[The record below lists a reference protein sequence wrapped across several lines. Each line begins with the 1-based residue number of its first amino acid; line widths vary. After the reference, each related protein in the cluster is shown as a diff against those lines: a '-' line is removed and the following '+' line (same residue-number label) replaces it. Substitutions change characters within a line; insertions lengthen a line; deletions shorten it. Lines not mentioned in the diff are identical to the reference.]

1 MSANDNDTGRTSP
14 TVIVAPTTSG
24 RDKADRLGKK
34 FADAKRNNRSRFAP
48 SRSAESPYNVLTSPS
63 KNDPVKLSRLYSIM
77 NSKRSTNNKSKR
89 QREEPALQRSASD
102 ISQAQVSTDENASIP
117 QDALVTRSQPAI
129 ATPNI
134 VDDPST
140 TDPRAG
146 EQSGPSPNKS
156 MESKSQSQSK
166 ALQTAPNGNSQSTP
180 TKGSQPSPSQFGS
193 NNTHLAP
200 GQRHLRISKQA
211 FEKNIAQIS
220 DNISTFQAV
229 VRNPARTSHT
239 DQQSSAEKTPKEP
252 AVPTPQTPTRQAG
265 SRDAAGNQT
274 GSDKKVLF
282 SGNVDK
288 SPIASSPIKEPYEP
302 RSILKVSPPKADLP
316 RSVGGDIDEEFPAG
330 SLMQREPNDPTSI
343 ELIRK
348 CYRLLQKEDNPRRF
362 EILAT
367 LHNTLKINS
376 VEFNTR
382 ELNKA
387 DVSSIAKVACAEIA
401 RAYVSP
407 DMDFDAVESRTTI
420 LGVKLIT
427 TVMSM
432 FEVSQTAEIVEM
444 LCTLVLRKRI
454 SKAMASA
461 FVQFCKE
468 QSCIL
473 PGGSSEM
480 AINALMTMPFY
491 PSGTIVHEKIL
502 ALKKIGSNA
511 PASMLKTCNKW
522 FPFILASIMSID
534 LGSHQRILQ
543 AVVALLNE
551 WTSNCNPKIREDVLT
566 LMSEDAETFLSLHA
580 VEASQ
585 NLLEPGLSVCDLL
598 VKTLNITLRRGA
610 YVEAM
615 KIWALVTYSISAF
628 TWNKGI
634 EDWPHLEAWVSVF
647 TECFNADGLPP
658 KIAALEAWK
667 GIIFAYQ
674 SSMVYRASLSPKTKS
689 EEELIDVKFHV
700 LAHPFFGL
708 ALKLNDTL
716 FVEYQKLFVRIYHSL
731 YKFLTRNPQDEGASM
746 NGAIKWICT
755 ILGQFFLAESRSAEQ
770 LEFAI
775 NFFEQMLTSN
785 PSKPDLAQ
793 TKLQKDCFADDI
805 AIDSLSVPPI
815 NTLWVATSPDQ
826 FVELLKIACKSKIP
840 VAKKLKLITL
850 FVRGLRTGLSP
861 SSVAFTRLTE
871 PVIAIFLDTFSEV
884 EQDCAELGNL
894 EEIERVLS
902 DFFQAIDILNSLY
915 LWGETKSVFT
925 VVSQWL
931 RKLDDKNA
939 QHGSNLVA
947 GYLDKI
953 FSLDVNRYVQACNE
967 LLTHCQGFEKL
978 VTDSL
983 VAHVCSAYFNASPVV
998 WTSIFEKL
1006 GESIYIDILSRL
1018 VLNEVGHDSAID
1030 AQKHDKFWQATKLKT
1045 VSDEQLYVLY
1055 DVLLSCPGTEL
1066 LRYQVSNC
1074 LLNGKPTLYLP
1085 VVNRVLKRIIDQG
1098 QCPQEELQL
1107 FLRKRSSLIHH
1118 NAAGC
1123 NMFLGKTIK
1132 LVSRLQSMIEGVP
1145 ETQSSSQ
1152 SSNAK
1157 SETEKPHKNGTK
1169 ETPIPSV
1176 QQQLEP
1182 EPNRPQKDAVQG
1194 AQTKQSGPEK
1204 SEQQESQTQE
1214 PERQDSSA
1222 TGTSTELTTFVL
1234 RSDDEEEEEQPIDKS
1249 GTTSEQPVATSSPQR
1264 AADQP
1269 ASKPVIP
1276 QSSQVSSPIV
1286 GISPTQ
1292 VPMLPKATPQKASET
1307 SERAKNQP
1315 SAQPHNVSPVPAT
1328 SGLPSA
1334 TPLSRAAVPPALEV
1348 SATAPRE
1355 LPSNHGEISE
1365 KQPSVSR
1372 TQTSPPAVE
1381 QSTPSQQTPFGQSS
1395 IPPFREPAER
1405 SFFGQDT
1412 SQFLPP
1418 FPPMPYY
1425 GYPYYPMMP
1434 PATGIA
1440 EKPPHMHH
1448 MPMYYPM
1455 PYPWPAPLPGPE
1467 KALDAK
1473 DPENWVKLE
1482 ELVTRLARENPDGV
1496 DDLEETKKRKLEDD
1510 LFTLL
1515 TCLKK
1520 RR

>member
-63 KNDPVKLSRLYSIM
+63 RNDPVKLSRLYSIM
-77 NSKRSTNNKSKR
+77 NSKRTSNNKSRR
-89 QREEPALQRSASD
+89 QREEPALQRAASD
-102 ISQAQVSTDENASIP
+102 ISQAKVSPDENVGSP
-117 QDALVTRSQPAI
+117 HNALVTRSQPAI
-129 ATPNI
+129 ATPI
-134 VDDPST
+134 VLDDPST
-140 TDPRAG
+140 TSLLAD
-146 EQSGPSPNKS
+146 EQSGSSPNKS
-156 MESKSQSQSK
+156 VVSTPQSQSK
-166 ALQTAPNGNSQSTP
+166 APQTARNGS
-180 TKGSQPSPSQFGS
+180 SQPSPTQFTS
-193 NNTHLAP
+193 NDTHLAP
-200 GQRHLRISKQA
+200 GQHHTCISKQA

-220 DNISTFQAV
+220 DTISTFQAV
-229 VRNPARTSHT
+229 VRNPARTSHA
-239 DQQSSAEKTPKEP
+239 DQQPSAQNPPKEP
-252 AVPTPQTPTRQAG
+252 TAPTPQTPTRQAVFQD
-265 SRDAAGNQT
+265 RNGNQT

-282 SGNVDK
+282 SSNVDK
-288 SPIASSPIKEPYEP
+288 SPIASSPIKEPSEP
-302 RSILKVSPPKADLP
+302 RSILKVSPPKTDLP
-316 RSVGGDIDEEFPAG
+316 RSVVGDIEEEFPAG

-387 DVSSIAKVACAEIA
+387 DASSIAKVACAEIA
-401 RAYVSP
+401 RACVSP

-432 FEVSQTAEIVEM
+432 FEVSQTAEVVEM

-454 SKAMASA
+454 SKALASA

-473 PGGSSEM
+473 PGSSSEM

-511 PASMLKTCNKW
+511 PASMLKTCSKW

-566 LMSEDAETFLSLHA
+566 LMSEDAATFVSMHT

-585 NLLEPGLSVCDLL
+585 NLLEPGLSVCDVL
-598 VKTLNITLRRGA
+598 VKTLIISLRRGA
-610 YVEAM
+610 YVEVM
-615 KIWALVTYSISAF
+615 KLWALVTYSISAF

-647 TECFNADGLPP
+647 TECFNAEGLAP

-667 GIIFAYQ
+667 GVIFAYQ
-674 SSMVYRASLSPKTKS
+674 SSMVYRASLSPKTES
-689 EEELIDVKFHV
+689 EEELIEVKFHV

-708 ALKLNDTL
+708 ALELNETL

-731 YKFLTRNPQDEGASM
+731 YKFLTRNPQDEGASVK

-775 NFFEQMLTSN
+775 NFLEQMLTSS

-805 AIDSLSVPPI
+805 VIEPLSVPPI
-815 NTLWVATSPDQ
+815 NTLWVVSSPDP
-826 FVELLKIACKSKIP
+826 FVELLKIACKGRIP
-840 VAKKLKLITL
+840 VARKLKLITL

-871 PVIAIFLDTFSEV
+871 PVIAMFLDTFSEV
-884 EQDCAELGNL
+884 EQDCSDLGDL
-894 EEIERVLS
+894 EEIEGILS
-902 DFFQAIDILNSLY
+902 DFFQAIDILNSLD
-915 LWGETKSVFT
+915 LWGENKSVFT

-931 RKLDDKNA
+931 RKLDTKDA
-939 QHGSNLVA
+939 QRGSNLVA

-967 LLTHCQGFEKL
+967 LLTHCQDFEKI

-983 VAHVCSAYFNASPVV
+983 VAHLCSAYFNVSPVV

-1006 GESIYIDILSRL
+1006 GESRHIDILSRL

-1030 AQKHDKFWQATKLKT
+1030 AQKHVQFWQATNLKM

-1055 DVLLSCPGTEL
+1055 DALLSCSGTEL
-1066 LRYQVSNC
+1066 LRYQISNC
-1074 LLNGKPTLYLP
+1074 LLNEKPTIYLP

-1098 QCPQEELQL
+1098 HCPQEELQL
-1107 FLRKRSSLIHH
+1107 FLRKRGSLVHH
-1118 NAAGC
+1118 NAADS
-1123 NMFLGKTIK
+1123 NMLLGKTFK

-1145 ETQSSSQ
+1145 ETKNSPH
-1152 SSNAK
+1152 SSNANGEAEKIHK
-1157 SETEKPHKNGTK
+1157 SPAK

-1182 EPNRPQKDAVQG
+1182 EPNRSQKDAVQG
-1194 AQTKQSGPEK
+1194 AQIKQSEPEK
-1204 SEQQESQTQE
+1204 PEQQ
-1214 PERQDSSA
+1214 DSLDN
-1222 TGTSTELTTFVL
+1222 GTSTELSTFII
-1234 RSDDEEEEEQPIDKS
+1234 RSDDEAEEKQPNDKS
-1249 GTTSEQPVATSSPQR
+1249 GTTPEQPVATSSPQR
-1264 AADQP
+1264 PADQP
-1269 ASKPVIP
+1269 ATKPVIS
-1276 QSSQVSSPIV
+1276 QTSQVSSPMA
-1286 GISPTQ
+1286 GISSTQ
-1292 VPMLPKATPQKASET
+1292 A
-1307 SERAKNQP
+1307 
-1315 SAQPHNVSPVPAT
+1315 
-1328 SGLPSA
+1328 
-1334 TPLSRAAVPPALEV
+1334 LS
-1348 SATAPRE
+1348 
-1355 LPSNHGEISE
+1355 NDGEISE
-1365 KQPSVSR
+1365 KQPSISG
-1372 TQTSPPAVE
+1372 TQASPPAV
-1381 QSTPSQQTPFGQSS
+1381 GQSS
-1395 IPPFREPAER
+1395 IPPAER
-1405 SFFGQDT
+1405 SFFGHDT

-1440 EKPPHMHH
+1440 EKPSPMHH

-1455 PYPWPAPLPGPE
+1455 PYPWPAPLSGPE
-1467 KALDAK
+1467 KTLDAK
-1473 DPENWVKLE
+1473 DPESWVKLE
-1482 ELVTRLARENPDGV
+1482 ELVTRLVRENPDGV